1 MDADKAAVSVCFAL
15 KMLIESKKIIAV
27 AVAVV
32 SKKRAGSFKR
42 TAVEKKAKKTK
53 KAKKVEQKK
62 PAKKRVDKKAAKKP
76 SHKP

>member
-32 SKKRAGSFKR
+32 SKKRAGSFKG
-42 TAVEKKAKKTK
+42 TAVEKKATK
-53 KAKKVEQKK
+53 AQEGKEG
-62 PAKKRVDKKAAKKP
+62 
-76 SHKP
+76 